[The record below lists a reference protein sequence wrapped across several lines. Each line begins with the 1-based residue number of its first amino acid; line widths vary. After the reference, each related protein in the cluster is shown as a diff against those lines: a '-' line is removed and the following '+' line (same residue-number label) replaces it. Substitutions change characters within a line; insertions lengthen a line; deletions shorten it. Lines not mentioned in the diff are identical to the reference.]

1 MTVEEAKELKV
12 GDRVRL
18 ESGRLCEVF
27 AVYERGIDLVYWP
40 VPSGHSGLFE
50 WERLAKAEKL

>member
-18 ESGRLCEVF
+18 SSGKVCEVF
-27 AVYERGIDLVYWP
+27 AVYERGVALVYWP

-50 WERLAKAEKL
+50 WADLFNVEKL